1 MVDLYN
7 YTCSY
12 EGLLLPVMSEYT
24 WSTGLRIFIYLIAM
38 FWCFLG
44 TSIVADAFMCGIEK
58 ITSKTKLIRIPNAE
72 KKEDKFVEVKVWN
85 DTVANLSLMA
95 FGTSAPEILMS
106 VIEIVGNKFKAGE
119 LGPGTIVGSAAFNL
133 LVITGICIVCV
144 PDGENR
150 VIKSIPVYVTCTC
163 FSMCAYIWML
173 IVLKLVTPGVVDIW
187 ESVVTFCMFPVLVVT
202 AFGIDKGCWCKKNNK
217 TSSELEIGI
226 EFSKIDADDES
237 EATVDIIH
245 MAKDLSR
252 NHKDLTEDEATVL
265 LTRQLQEH
273 QHHNTGW
280 YRVHAVRGLTGG
292 HRLLPK
298 INATLKQLYD
308 KINRQKEIEQHMN
321 ENIDVS
327 TVDLSESGTRAVV
340 EFTASSVAVLEN
352 EGKVRVGIR
361 RYGKVD
367 IPVTVLVET
376 IDGTAEAGSDYKP
389 LKEEITFAVNERL
402 REVYIGI
409 IDDDEWEPDEIFFVK
424 LSIPHESK
432 DIVVGKMAINQIT
445 IINDDEPGKLEFSK
459 PSYIIRESNE
469 CAQVYVNR
477 VNGADGLVTVRWR
490 TKDLTAVHNK
500 DYIGGE
506 GTLTFEH
513 GETSKTINLKILETN
528 IHDGRGH
535 KVMERDHSFQVELF
549 SPSTGSAIG
558 KISKAIVT
566 LVNDTEFDGLVS
578 RIANNTKK
586 NLDGLRLDTSS
597 WKEQFN
603 EAMNVNGGD
612 VENATV
618 IDYILHFIS
627 FFWKVLFAF
636 IPPPSIAGGYLTF
649 IGSLIL
655 IGLMTA
661 LISDLASI
669 FGCLVGL
676 EKTVV
681 AITFVALG
689 TSMPDTF
696 ASKLAAINEK
706 TADSSVGN
714 INGSNAVN
722 VFLGLGLPWLIAS
735 IYWEAKGERFEVP
748 TDTLVFSVILYTSCA
763 ILAILVLFI
772 RRRLAVFGNGELGG
786 PKVPKY
792 ASGLFLVFLW
802 IFYVI
807 MSSLQAYKVIEV
819 NI

>member
-12 EGLLLPVMSEYT
+12 EGLFLPAMSEYT
-24 WSTGLRIFIYLIAM
+24 WSEGLRIFLYLIAM
-38 FWCFLG
+38 FWCFVG
-44 TSIVADAFMCGIEK
+44 TSIVADSFMCGIEK

-72 KKEDKFVEVKVWN
+72 KKEDRMVEVKVWN

-95 FGTSAPEILMS
+95 FGTSAPEILLS
-106 VIEIVGNKFKAGE
+106 VIEIVGNGFEAGE

-133 LVITGICIVCV
+133 LVITGICIISI
-144 PDGENR
+144 PDGEIR
-150 VIKSIPVYVTCTC
+150 KVKSVPVYVTCVC
-163 FSMCAYIWML
+163 FSMFAYLWMVVVLQL
-173 IVLKLVTPGVVDIW
+173 ITPGVVDSW
-187 ESVVTFCMFPVLVVT
+187 ESVITFCMFPVLIVT
-202 AFGIDKGCWCKKNNK
+202 AFSVDKGCWCKKNNK

-252 NHKDLTEDEATVL
+252 NHKELTEDEATLL
-265 LTRQLQEH
+265 LTKQLQEH
-273 QHHNTGW
+273 QHHNAGW

-298 INATLKQLYD
+298 INHTLRELYE
-308 KINRQKEIEQHMN
+308 KINRQKEIEHHMN
-321 ENIDVS
+321 ENTDVS

-367 IPVTVLVET
+367 IPVTVTVET

-389 LKEEITFAVNERL
+389 LKEDIKFAINERL
-402 REVYIGI
+402 REVYIEI

-424 LSIPHESK
+424 LSLLHEHK
-432 DIVVGKMAINQIT
+432 DVVIGKMAINQIT
-445 IINDDEPGKLEFSK
+445 IINDDEPGKFEFSK

-469 CAQVYVNR
+469 CAQIFVNR
-477 VNGADGLVTVRWR
+477 VNGADGTVTVRWR
-490 TKDLTAVHNK
+490 TKDLTALHNK
-500 DYIGGE
+500 DYVGGD

-513 GETSKTINLKILETN
+513 GETSKSINLKILETN
-528 IHDGRGH
+528 
-535 KVMERDHSFQVELF
+535 VLERDHSFQIEIF
-549 SPSTGSAIG
+549 SPSTGAAIG

-578 RIANNTKK
+578 RIANQTKK
-586 NLDGLRLDTSS
+586 NLDGLRLDTTS
-597 WKEQFN
+597 WREQFN

-612 VENATV
+612 IENATF
-618 IDYILHFIS
+618 IDYVLHFIS

-636 IPPPSIAGGYLTF
+636 IPPPSVAGGYLTF
-649 IGSLIL
+649 VGSLVL

-669 FGCLVGL
+669 FGCLIGL
-676 EKTVV
+676 KKTVV

-696 ASKLAAINEK
+696 ASKVAAVNEK
-706 TADSSVGN
+706 TADSSIGN

-735 IYWEAKGERFEVP
+735 IYWEAKGEKFKVSA
-748 TDTLVFSVILYTSCA
+748 DTLVFSVILYTSCA
-763 ILAILVLFI
+763 ILAVLLLFV
-772 RRRLAVFGNGELGG
+772 RRKFAAFGNGELGG
-786 PKVPKY
+786 PKGFKY
-792 ASGLFLVFLW
+792 ASGLLLVTLW
-802 IFYVI
+802 FFYVI
-807 MSSLQAYKVIEV
+807 MSSLQAYKIIEV
-819 NI
+819 KI

>member
-1 MVDLYN
+1 MANLYN

-24 WSTGLRIFIYLIAM
+24 WATGVRIFLYFIAM
-38 FWCFLG
+38 FWCFIG
-44 TSIVADAFMCGIEK
+44 TSIVADSFMCGIEK
-58 ITSKTKLIRIPNAE
+58 ITSKTKIIRIPNVE
-72 KKEDKFVEVKVWN
+72 KKEDKVLEVKVWN

-95 FGTSAPEILMS
+95 FGTSAPEILLS

-133 LVITGICIVCV
+133 LVITGICVISI
-144 PDGENR
+144 PDGEIR
-150 VIKSIPVYVTCTC
+150 KIKSMPVYITCTC
-163 FSMCAYIWML
+163 FSMCAYIWMVV
-173 IVLKLVTPGVVDIW
+173 VLKLITPGVVDIF
-187 ESVVTFCMFPVLVVT
+187 ESVITFCMFPILLVT
-202 AFGIDKGCWCKKNNK
+202 AFGVDKGCWCKRRNK

-252 NHKDLTEDEATVL
+252 NHKELTEDEATLL
-265 LTRQLQEH
+265 LTKQLQEH
-273 QHHNTGW
+273 HHHNAGW

-298 INATLKQLYD
+298 INHTLKELYE
-308 KINRQKEIEQHMN
+308 KINRQKELDQHLN
-321 ENIDVS
+321 ENMDVS

-367 IPVTVLVET
+367 IPATVRVET
-376 IDGTAEAGSDYKP
+376 IDGSAEEGSDYKP
-389 LKEEITFAVNERL
+389 LKEDITFAVNERL
-402 REVYIGI
+402 REVYIEI

-424 LSIPHESK
+424 LSLPHEQK
-432 DIVVGKMAINQIT
+432 DVVIGKMAINQIT
-445 IINDDEPGKLEFSK
+445 IINDDEPGKVEFSK

-469 CAQVYVNR
+469 CAQVFVNR
-477 VNGADGLVTVRWR
+477 VNGADGKVTVRWR

-506 GTLTFEH
+506 GNLTFEH
-513 GETSKTINLKILETN
+513 GETSKTINLKILET
-528 IHDGRGH
+528 D
-535 KVMERDHSFQVELF
+535 VLERDHSFQIELF
-549 SPSTGSAIG
+549 SPSTGSSLG

-578 RIANNTKK
+578 RIANQTKK
-586 NLDGLRLDTSS
+586 NLDGLRLDTTS

-612 VENATV
+612 IENATL
-618 IDYILHFIS
+618 IDYVLHFIS

-649 IGSLIL
+649 VGSLVL

-669 FGCLVGL
+669 FGCLIGL

-696 ASKLAAINEK
+696 ASKTAAINEK
-706 TADSSVGN
+706 YADSSIGN

-735 IYWEAKGERFEVP
+735 IYWEVKGESFTVP
-748 TDTLVFSVILYTSCA
+748 ADTLVFSVILYSSCA
-763 ILAILVLFI
+763 ILAILVLLV
-772 RRRLAVFGNGELGG
+772 RRKVAAFGNGELGG
-786 PKVPKY
+786 PKGLKI
-792 ASGLFLVFLW
+792 ASGLFLVTLW
-802 IFYVI
+802 FFYVI
-807 MSSLQAYKVIEV
+807 MSSLQAYKVIDI

>member
-1 MVDLYN
+1 MVNLYN

-24 WSTGLRIFIYLIAM
+24 WPIGVRIFLYLIAM
-38 FWCFLG
+38 FWCFMG
-44 TSIVADAFMCGIEK
+44 TSIVADSFMCGIEK
-58 ITSKTKLIRIPNAE
+58 ITSKTKIIRIPNAE
-72 KKEDKFVEVKVWN
+72 KKEDKMLEVKVWN

-95 FGTSAPEILMS
+95 FGTSAPEILLS
-106 VIEIVGNKFKAGE
+106 VIEIVGNEFKAGE

-133 LVITGICIVCV
+133 LVITGICVICI
-144 PDGENR
+144 PDGEIR
-150 VIKSIPVYVTCTC
+150 KIKSMPVYITCTC
-163 FSMCAYIWML
+163 FSMCAYIWMVV
-173 IVLKLVTPGVVDIW
+173 VLKWVTPGVVDIF
-187 ESVVTFCMFPVLVVT
+187 ESVITFCMFPILLMT
-202 AFGIDKGCWCKKNNK
+202 AFGVDKGCWCKRRNK

-252 NHKDLTEDEATVL
+252 NHKELTEDEATLL
-265 LTRQLQEH
+265 LTKQLQEH
-273 QHHNTGW
+273 HHHNAGW

-298 INATLKQLYD
+298 INHTLKELYE
-308 KINRQKEIEQHMN
+308 KINRQKEMEQHMN
-321 ENIDVS
+321 ENMDVS

-367 IPVTVLVET
+367 IPVTVRVET
-376 IDGTAEAGSDYKP
+376 IDGSAEEGSDYKP
-389 LKEEITFAVNERL
+389 LKEDITFAVNERL
-402 REVYIGI
+402 REVYIEI

-424 LSIPHESK
+424 LSLPHEQK
-432 DIVVGKMAINQIT
+432 DVVIGKMAINQIT
-445 IINDDEPGKLEFSK
+445 IINDDEPGKIEFSK

-469 CAQVYVNR
+469 CAQIFVNR
-477 VNGADGLVTVRWR
+477 VNGADGTVTVRWR

-500 DYIGGE
+500 DYTGGE

-513 GETSKTINLKILETN
+513 GETSKTINLKILETD
-528 IHDGRGH
+528 IHDG
-535 KVMERDHSFQVELF
+535 KEQVLERDHSFQVELF
-549 SPSTGSAIG
+549 SPSTGSSLG

-578 RIANNTKK
+578 RIANQTKK
-586 NLDGLRLDTSS
+586 NLDGLRLDTTS

-612 VENATV
+612 IENATL
-618 IDYILHFIS
+618 IDYVLHFIS

-649 IGSLIL
+649 FGSLAL

-669 FGCLVGL
+669 FGCLIGL

-696 ASKLAAINEK
+696 ASKTAAINEK
-706 TADSSVGN
+706 YADSSIGN

-735 IYWEAKGERFEVP
+735 IYWEVKGESFTVP
-748 TDTLVFSVILYTSCA
+748 ADTLVFSVILYSSCA
-763 ILAILVLFI
+763 ILAILVLLV
-772 RRRLAVFGNGELGG
+772 RRKVAAFGNGELGG
-786 PKVPKY
+786 PKGLKI
-792 ASGLFLVFLW
+792 ASGLFLVTLW
-802 IFYVI
+802 FFYVI
-807 MSSLQAYKVIEV
+807 MSSLQAYKVIDI

>member
-1 MVDLYN
+1 MVNLYN

-24 WSTGLRIFIYLIAM
+24 WPIGVRIFLYLIAM
-38 FWCFLG
+38 FWCFMG
-44 TSIVADAFMCGIEK
+44 TSIVADSFMCGIEK
-58 ITSKTKLIRIPNAE
+58 ITSKTKIIRIPNAE
-72 KKEDKFVEVKVWN
+72 KKEDKMLEVKVWN

-95 FGTSAPEILMS
+95 FGTSAPEILLS
-106 VIEIVGNKFKAGE
+106 VIEIVGNEFKAGE

-133 LVITGICIVCV
+133 LVITGICVICI
-144 PDGENR
+144 PDGEIR
-150 VIKSIPVYVTCTC
+150 KIKSMPVYITCTC
-163 FSMCAYIWML
+163 FSMCAYIWMVV
-173 IVLKLVTPGVVDIW
+173 VLKWVTPGVVDIF
-187 ESVVTFCMFPVLVVT
+187 ESVITFCMFPILLMT
-202 AFGIDKGCWCKKNNK
+202 AFGVDKGCWCKRRNK

-252 NHKDLTEDEATVL
+252 NHKELTEDEATLL
-265 LTRQLQEH
+265 LTKQLQEH
-273 QHHNTGW
+273 HHHNAGW

-298 INATLKQLYD
+298 INHTLKELYE
-308 KINRQKEIEQHMN
+308 KINRQKEMEQHMN
-321 ENIDVS
+321 ENMDVS

-367 IPVTVLVET
+367 IPVTVRVET
-376 IDGTAEAGSDYKP
+376 IDGSAEEGSDYKP
-389 LKEEITFAVNERL
+389 LKEDITFAVNERL
-402 REVYIGI
+402 REVYIEI

-424 LSIPHESK
+424 LSLPHEQK
-432 DIVVGKMAINQIT
+432 DVVIGKMAINQIT
-445 IINDDEPGKLEFSK
+445 IINDDEPGKIEFSK

-469 CAQVYVNR
+469 CAQIFVNR
-477 VNGADGLVTVRWR
+477 VNGADGTVTVRWR

-500 DYIGGE
+500 DYTGGE

-513 GETSKTINLKILETN
+513 GETSKTINLKILET
-528 IHDGRGH
+528 D
-535 KVMERDHSFQVELF
+535 VLERDHSFQVELF
-549 SPSTGSAIG
+549 SPSTGSSLG

-578 RIANNTKK
+578 RIANQTKK
-586 NLDGLRLDTSS
+586 NLDGLRLDTTS

-612 VENATV
+612 IENATL
-618 IDYILHFIS
+618 IDYVLHFIS

-649 IGSLIL
+649 FGSLAL

-669 FGCLVGL
+669 FGCLIGL

-696 ASKLAAINEK
+696 ASKTAAINEK
-706 TADSSVGN
+706 YADSSIGN

-735 IYWEAKGERFEVP
+735 IYWEVKGESFTVP
-748 TDTLVFSVILYTSCA
+748 ADTLVFSVILYSSCA
-763 ILAILVLFI
+763 ILAILVLLV
-772 RRRLAVFGNGELGG
+772 RRKVAAFGNGELGG
-786 PKVPKY
+786 PKGLKI
-792 ASGLFLVFLW
+792 ASGLFLVTLW
-802 IFYVI
+802 FFYVI
-807 MSSLQAYKVIEV
+807 MSSLQAYKVIDI